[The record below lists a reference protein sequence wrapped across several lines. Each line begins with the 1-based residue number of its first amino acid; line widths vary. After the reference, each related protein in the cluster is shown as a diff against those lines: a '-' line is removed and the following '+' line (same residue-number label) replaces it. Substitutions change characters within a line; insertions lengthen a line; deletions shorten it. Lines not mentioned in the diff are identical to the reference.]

1 MVRAVWDGALQRGDV
16 GRLLLGPDAGA
27 GVRGAPSS
35 TACWQDSKV
44 YVALGTGND
53 IASYDFSTST
63 YDSSFYAD
71 SADLIG
77 IENGIVLWVR
87 SAQPWKIVNTGSWIS
102 TAGTGQVGSAWC
114 RSTGTCGRCRLA
126 SIVRYTT
133 ASATT
138 ATVVGEATMPDFAAD
153 DDFDWAINHFGKLWT
168 WAGKEVV
175 YYDTADNEFVGTGI
189 RGQATRGACTV
200 GSWLVVVIDDL
211 VTGDPEMWAY
221 DGRGW
226 WQLEDGSTA
235 YDRPVSIFGSCD
247 DADMLSGRGTTN
259 QHAATWQFFDRSGAP
274 AIRSTYELITAL
286 LDAGER
292 DLDKVWR
299 RAGVEIATPDD
310 RATADSVTVALSYSV
325 DGGANWTSVA
335 SSNLTNA
342 SGRLNTV
349 SAALSARP
357 ESRFIQLKLAVSS
370 VSAWCPVV
378 VGLWAEHETMDL
390 PTRRRRWRFTVEMT
404 DQVIKRD
411 SSVDS
416 TGARTLAINLWDVWD
431 NGSVVTFKDVDYDQT
446 TTSYNVRIAG
456 IREVI
461 KKLTDVSI
469 ASSEVELTLVEV

>member
-1 MVRAVWDGALQRGDV
+1 MTETFDVTLDGTGYMVKPGAYQRFQDGQSEGRV
-16 GRLLLGPDAGA
+16 GRVRLFDFYGGGKRAAQLERDRFWSGVGAWPTLDSQGVIAGPAETDRTLTPATAFVPTARRWSFSFNGTWYVLCGTGLYSVATSGGSFSDLTLVQTFAGTILDC
-27 GVRGAPSS
+27 VFEDS
-35 TACWQDSKV
+35 TV

-87 SAQPWKIVNTGSWIS
+87 SAEPWKIVNTGSWIS
-102 TAGTGQVGSAWC
+102 TAGQGKWKRLVQVGGHLWAMSA
-114 RSTGTCGRCRLA
+114 R

-175 YYDTADNEFVGTGI
+175 YYDTANNEFVGTGV

-200 GSWLVVVIDDL
+200 GSWLVTVIDDL
-211 VTGDPEMWAY
+211 VSGDPEMWAY

-274 AIRSTYELITAL
+274 AIRSSYELITAL

-299 RAGVEIATPDD
+299 RAGVEIATPDA

-325 DGGANWTSVA
+325 DGGANVDVGGLVEPDERFRPAEYRLGGARRLGRNPA
-335 SSNLTNA
+335 SS
-342 SGRLNTV
+342 S
-349 SAALSARP
+349 
-357 ESRFIQLKLAVSS
+357 
-370 VSAWCPVV
+370 
-378 VGLWAEHETMDL
+378 
-390 PTRRRRWRFTVEMT
+390 
-404 DQVIKRD
+404 
-411 SSVDS
+411 
-416 TGARTLAINLWDVWD
+416 
-431 NGSVVTFKDVDYDQT
+431 
-446 TTSYNVRIAG
+446 
-456 IREVI
+456 
-461 KKLTDVSI
+461 
-469 ASSEVELTLVEV
+469 